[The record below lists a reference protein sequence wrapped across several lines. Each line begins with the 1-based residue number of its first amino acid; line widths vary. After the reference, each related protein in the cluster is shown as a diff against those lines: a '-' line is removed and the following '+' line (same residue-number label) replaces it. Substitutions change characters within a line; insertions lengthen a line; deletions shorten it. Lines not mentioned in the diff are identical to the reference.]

1 MNSIQAISYPVHFQ
15 DKGYNS
21 LSNLIAENNYS
32 TLFILVD
39 ENTFKSCYPKFI
51 PNLQTDKRIEV
62 IEIESGEIN
71 KNLET
76 CIGVWNAITELGGD
90 RKSLIITLGG
100 GVITDLGGFVASCFK
115 RGIDFVNI
123 PTTLL
128 SMVDASV
135 GGGMLRDVLIN
146 AHPINWIGDLNY
158 LYIIFSAVLFT
169 FLFKSKIAHLSKT
182 MFLFDT
188 IGISVFTLLGLQK
201 GLSYDLHPII
211 AIIMGMISAVF
222 GGVLRDVLTAKI
234 PLIFEKEVYASAC
247 LLGGINYLTLNYF
260 KVDENINFIISAIV
274 IASIRAIAVKFHLEL
289 PKIKNDLFTTS
300 KK

>member
-1 MNSIQAISYPVHFQ
+1 MEVIYVLDILGTFAFAISGALVAL
-15 DKGYNS
+15 DK
-21 LSNLIAENNYS
+21 
-32 TLFILVD
+32 
-39 ENTFKSCYPKFI
+39 KFDI
-51 PNLQTDKRIEV
+51 F
-62 IEIESGEIN
+62 
-71 KNLET
+71 
-76 CIGVWNAITELGGD
+76 
-90 RKSLIITLGG
+90 
-100 GVITDLGGFVASCFK
+100 GVIIIAFVTA
-115 RGIDFVNI
+115 
-123 PTTLL
+123 
-128 SMVDASV
+128 V

-146 AHPINWIGDLNY
+146 AQPINWIGDLNY

-169 FLFKSKIAHLSKT
+169 FLFKSKIAYLSKT

-247 LLGGINYLTLNYF
+247 LAGGISYLILNYF

-274 IASIRAIAVKFHLEL
+274 IASIRAVAVKFHLEL
-289 PKIKNDLFTTS
+289 PKITNDLFTNS

>member
-1 MNSIQAISYPVHFQ
+1 MEVIYVLDILGTFAFAISGALVAL
-15 DKGYNS
+15 DK
-21 LSNLIAENNYS
+21 
-32 TLFILVD
+32 
-39 ENTFKSCYPKFI
+39 KFDI
-51 PNLQTDKRIEV
+51 F
-62 IEIESGEIN
+62 
-71 KNLET
+71 
-76 CIGVWNAITELGGD
+76 
-90 RKSLIITLGG
+90 
-100 GVITDLGGFVASCFK
+100 GVIIIAFVTA
-115 RGIDFVNI
+115 
-123 PTTLL
+123 
-128 SMVDASV
+128 V

-247 LLGGINYLTLNYF
+247 LAGGISYLILHYF